1 MRSFNKN
8 KKQTEETD
16 KTSNSRTD
24 QTVTVSREVAEP

>member
-1 MRSFNKN
+1 MKGFKKN

-24 QTVTVSREVAEP
+24 QTVTASRQVAEP